1 MKYTFRFTT
10 HAQRQVR
17 AIGQVE
23 ALRLL
28 TALTPLGADP
38 YAAGP
43 DVKKLSGHDGLYRL
57 RVGDYRLVYEIQGDV
72 LVVLVLHVGNRL
84 DVYRKL

>member
-1 MKYTFRFTT
+1 VKYTFRFST
-10 HAQRQVR
+10 HAQRQLR

-38 YAAGP
+38 YADGP
-43 DVKKLSGHDGLYRL
+43 DVKRLSGHDGLYRL

-72 LVVLVLHVGNRL
+72 LVILVLHVGNRR
-84 DVYRKL
+84 DVHRRL